1 MKLWLQGSNI
11 EIYSTHNEEH
21 FVAAER
27 FIKTLK
33 TKTTK
38 NVVDNVNSNVVNKY
52 NSAY

>member
-1 MKLWLQGSNI
+1 MKLWLQGSNT

-33 TKTTK
+33 TKTT
-38 NVVDNVNSNVVNKY
+38 NT
-52 NSAY
+52 